1 MTKKASTKKAKQQ
14 QQQQQQQQ
22 KQQQSQRKAAAAAAA
37 VTELS
42 TFSLAAAI
50 EEARASSHS
59 STASTEPPTQE
70 TQPRKIFNIPSS
82 LRKKQTSQSHQSI
95 ATNSSYNTAHDSA
108 QNTPAVSY
116 FVDSSDED
124 NEQTASQDKATASIT
139 PTNSEI
145 VFSSDPEV
153 TMSIKT
159 TKTTPVMAA
168 PAPAPVV
175 APPATKPTPVVAP
188 ATKSTTTPAVEDPH
202 FDVAQHIYTHAKD
215 IWAWGKTLP
224 LVTNLLHLTEAVAT
238 KLLEATLHT
247 NLPAIDADVATPNL
261 KKLDDQIVTPAI
273 LKVWSIVGPAVSR
286 GEEMIVKPVM
296 EEVVPK
302 ILDTVGM
309 GGDDKKKKKESASTS
324 SSKVDNSPNPEYTSA
339 PMVN

>member
-14 QQQQQQQQ
+14 QQQQQ
-22 KQQQSQRKAAAAAAA
+22 KQQQSQRKTAAAAAA

-50 EEARASSHS
+50 EEARASTHS
-59 STASTEPPTQE
+59 STASTAEPQTQE
-70 TQPRKIFNIPSS
+70 TPQPRKIFNIPSP
-82 LRKKQTSQSHQSI
+82 LRKKQSTQSHQSI

-124 NEQTASQDKATASIT
+124 NEHTLKDTANIATSSS

-145 VFSSDPEV
+145 IFASNPEEE

-159 TKTTPVMAA
+159 TKTAPVTAA
-168 PAPAPVV
+168 PAPVPVISPPAAPKPAPVV
-175 APPATKPTPVVAP
+175 VGPAP
-188 ATKSTTTPAVEDPH
+188 ATTSDSDPH
-202 FDVAQHIYTHAKD
+202 YDVAQHIYTHAKD

-224 LVTNLLHLTEAVAT
+224 ILTNLLGITEAVAT

-247 NLPAIDADVATPNL
+247 DLPALDADVATPNL
-261 KKLDDQIVTPAI
+261 KKLDDAVVTPAI
-273 LKVWSIVGPAVSR
+273 VKIWSIIGPAVSK
-286 GEEMIVKPVM
+286 GEEMIVKPVV

-302 ILDTVGM
+302 ILSTVGM
-309 GGDDKKKKKESASTS
+309 GHKKTAKEEKDV